1 MSSYEN
7 CRVSSFNPNI
17 FLTLRS
23 SLAPCLPSSVPSKFR
38 IPQLLCLP
46 FSQEQR
52 RWGGYS
58 SRFGILRPPLTLF
71 KPFLFRLFHALLRF
85 FALFCA
91 PQKVNSFLFKRFPTL
106 CQKTKNSGVAVP
118 SAHFAQIKEDCA
130 NAQDRILV
138 TLEGTHAPP
147 LDSHCLDSVA
157 LPAAPGRCGW
167 MAPWSRVPPSHSPRT
182 HS

>member
-17 FLTLRS
+17 FLPFLF

-71 KPFLFRLFHALLRF
+71 KPFLFRLFHAFLHF
-85 FALFCA
+85 FALLKKSTRFFSNA
-91 PQKVNSFLFKRFPTL
+91 SPLFAKK
-106 CQKTKNSGVAVP
+106 QKTQEWLCPRRTSHRSK
-118 SAHFAQIKEDCA
+118 
-130 NAQDRILV
+130 RIAR
-138 TLEGTHAPP
+138 T
-147 LDSHCLDSVA
+147 
-157 LPAAPGRCGW
+157 
-167 MAPWSRVPPSHSPRT
+167 PRT
-182 HS
+182 AFS